1 MKINLKGTG
10 VALVTPFNADK
21 SVDYNSLSNLIDHV
35 ISNGSGVE
43 YVVSLG
49 TTGES
54 ATLNDE
60 EKNKILDFTIEKVN
74 GRVPIVAGFGGND
87 TNHVIQAISK
97 RNMKGI
103 DAILSVSPYYN
114 KPTQTGIY
122 EHYKAI
128 AQATDLPII
137 LYNVPPRTSSNISAD
152 TTLKLANDFKNIVA
166 IKEASGDLIQ
176 CMKIVREKPS
186 DFWVISG
193 EDLLTLPMIA
203 FGMDGVISVIAN
215 VYPKDYAEMVR
226 LALRGNFKEATEL
239 QFRLMDIV
247 ELLFVEGNPGGAKCA
262 LEILGVCQNVLRL
275 PLVPVGEITYERLR
289 KKIADY

>member
-10 VALVTPFNADK
+10 VALVTPFNEDK
-21 SVDYNSLSNLIDHV
+21 SVDYSSLSKLIDHV
-35 ISNGSGVE
+35 ISNGTGVE

-54 ATLNDE
+54 ATLNDD

-74 GRVPIVAGFGGND
+74 GRVPIIAGFGGND
-87 TNHVIQAISK
+87 THHVIQAISK

-114 KPTQTGIY
+114 KPTQAGIY

-128 AQATDLPII
+128 ANSTDLPII
-137 LYNVPPRTSSNISAD
+137 LYNVPPRTASNISAD
-152 TTLKLANDFKNIVA
+152 TTLKLAYDFKNIAA

-176 CMKIVREKPS
+176 CMKIVRDKPS

-226 LALRGNFKEATEL
+226 LALKGNFTEATEL
-239 QFRLMDIV
+239 QFKLMDIV

-262 LEILGVCQNVLRL
+262 LEILGVCKNILRL
-275 PLVPVGEITYERLR
+275 PLAPVGEGTYVKLK
-289 KKIADY
+289 KKISEY